1 LRMQTSLK
9 TLKSMTLVFSY
20 VPPFVIKYN
29 LTMEKGAGQRE
40 SL

>member
-1 LRMQTSLK
+1 
-9 TLKSMTLVFSY
+9 MTLVFSY